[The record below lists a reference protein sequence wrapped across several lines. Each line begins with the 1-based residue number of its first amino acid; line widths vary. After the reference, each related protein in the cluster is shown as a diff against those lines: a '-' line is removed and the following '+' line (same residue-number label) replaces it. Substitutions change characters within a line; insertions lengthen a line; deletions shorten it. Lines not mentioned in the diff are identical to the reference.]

1 MMKKIAVIGGGS
13 WGTALANLLAHNGF
27 GPVYVYVIQEKW
39 LNEINQK
46 HVNED
51 FLPGVR
57 LHSNVFATMTWAD
70 IVTADL
76 VVLAVPSH
84 VLRDV
89 VKTFKSHLGNHK
101 PLLVS
106 TVKGIE
112 EKTQQRMSEVILS
125 EMGQDWEE
133 RLIILSGPTHAE
145 EVSRMLPTSCVLSTK
160 QKTIAKEVQD
170 IFMSPSFRVY
180 INPDL
185 VGVELGG
192 ALKNIIA
199 LAAGIADG
207 LGYGDNTKAALITR
221 GLTEIARLGRVFGAK
236 TLTFAG
242 LTGLG
247 DLVVTCASMHSRNRR
262 FGILIGQG
270 KSLEAASKEVK
281 QVAEGVRTCKAVHE
295 LIKKLDLNLDLP
307 IISKCYEI
315 LFLGKDAREAVIDL
329 MSRGPKHEIEEV
341 ARVNFQW

>member
-1 MMKKIAVIGGGS
+1 MMKKIAIIGGGS
-13 WGTALANLLAHNGF
+13 WGTALANLLAFNGF
-27 GPVYVYVIQEKW
+27 GPIYVYVILEKW
-39 LNEINQK
+39 LIEINQN
-46 HVNED
+46 HTNEE
-51 FLPGVR
+51 FLPGVK
-57 LHSNVFATMTWAD
+57 LNQNILATMQWTD
-70 IVTADL
+70 IVTADI
-76 VVLAVPSH
+76 VIFAVPSH
-84 VLRDV
+84 VLRSV
-89 VKTFKSHLGNHK
+89 VQTFKSHLGDQK

-112 EKTQQRMSEVILS
+112 ENTQQRMSEVILS
-125 EMGQDWEE
+125 EMGPDWEE

-145 EVSRMLPTSCVLSTK
+145 EVSRMIPTSCVLATK
-160 QKTIAKEVQD
+160 QKAVATEVQD
-170 IFMSPSFRVY
+170 IFMSPYFRVY

-207 LGYGDNTKAALITR
+207 LGYGDNTKAAIITR
-221 GLTEIARLGRVFGAK
+221 GLTEIARLGRVFGAE

-242 LTGLG
+242 LAGLG

-270 KSLEAASKEVK
+270 KSLEDATKEVK
-281 QVAEGVRTCKAVHE
+281 QIAEGVRTCKAVHE
-295 LIKKLDLNLDLP
+295 LLQKMQLTLDLP

-315 LFLGKDAREAVIDL
+315 LFLGKDARDAVIDL
-329 MSRGPKHEIEEV
+329 MSRGPKNEIEEV
-341 ARVNFQW
+341 ARVNLHW